1 MTIAIIGCGAVGSAI
16 AEQLAKRGNINKIK
30 LADSDVN
37 KIKKHLNTL
46 QKINPEIEYCAVQI
60 NAMNTEAVEIILKD
74 VTVVINAAS
83 PVCNIPIM
91 KACLISNTNY
101 IDLASDP
108 FEYPDIEGTSFDD
121 QLRLHNEFLNKNLL
135 ALTNTGFSPGFTD
148 ILCKHVISRNSL
160 DSLEYVKV
168 ALGERIYSNKLVVS
182 WSPYI
187 LLLEAISQ
195 PTIYKKKEIVNVDSE
210 QSSRTVTFPGPIG
223 EIEVRIFSG
232 HPELR
237 TISDYVDIPIDCIE
251 ISGGYLLNNMNLND
265 IIVEALRKKV
275 NETTFFEGD
284 IFQILSTSFENPD
297 NFIENYKNG
306 IIKNEFTACVFE
318 IKGKRNNEN
327 LEYHATIEHDLKEV
341 IKTFSS
347 GSVASFLV
355 SFVPTIIAEKILFKE
370 ITEKGVLAPAGLSNA
385 SEIIE
390 ECKKMGL
397 NFKES
402 EKWY

>member
-60 NAMNTEAVEIILKD
+60 NAMNTEEVEIILKD

-160 DSLEYVKV
+160 DSLE
-168 ALGERIYSNKLVVS
+168 
-182 WSPYI
+182 
-187 LLLEAISQ
+187 
-195 PTIYKKKEIVNVDSE
+195 
-210 QSSRTVTFPGPIG
+210 
-223 EIEVRIFSG
+223 
-232 HPELR
+232 
-237 TISDYVDIPIDCIE
+237 
-251 ISGGYLLNNMNLND
+251 
-265 IIVEALRKKV
+265 
-275 NETTFFEGD
+275 
-284 IFQILSTSFENPD
+284 
-297 NFIENYKNG
+297 
-306 IIKNEFTACVFE
+306 
-318 IKGKRNNEN
+318 
-327 LEYHATIEHDLKEV
+327 
-341 IKTFSS
+341 
-347 GSVASFLV
+347 
-355 SFVPTIIAEKILFKE
+355 
-370 ITEKGVLAPAGLSNA
+370 
-385 SEIIE
+385 
-390 ECKKMGL
+390 
-397 NFKES
+397 
-402 EKWY
+402 